1 MLALFSTA
9 GLPVDF
15 AATLEVNKCEDENC
29 TLPNAAQC
37 SAAYEKTRRQKQ
49 ISKKDNIS
57 FGQYSRKPYLCTR
70 KNGETATI

>member
-9 GLPVDF
+9 GFPVDF

-37 SAAYEKTRRQKQ
+37 SAAYEKNAPTKT
-49 ISKKDNIS
+49 NIEK
-57 FGQYSRKPYLCTR
+57 R
-70 KNGETATI
+70 